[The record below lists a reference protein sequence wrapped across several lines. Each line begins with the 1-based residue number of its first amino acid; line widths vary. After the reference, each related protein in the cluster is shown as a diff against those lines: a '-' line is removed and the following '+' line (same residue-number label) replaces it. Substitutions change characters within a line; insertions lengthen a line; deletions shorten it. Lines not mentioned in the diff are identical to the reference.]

1 VPKRKLYDQEGAA
14 AYCYTTERHI
24 ERLRYERKL
33 AYIKVGG
40 KVRFEEEALDA
51 LLNSDRMDALR

>member
-1 VPKRKLYDQEGAA
+1 MPKRKLYDQEGAA
-14 AYCYTTERHI
+14 VYCDTTVRHI

-33 AYIKVGG
+33 AYLKVGG

-51 LLNSDRMDALR
+51 LLNSGRMEALR